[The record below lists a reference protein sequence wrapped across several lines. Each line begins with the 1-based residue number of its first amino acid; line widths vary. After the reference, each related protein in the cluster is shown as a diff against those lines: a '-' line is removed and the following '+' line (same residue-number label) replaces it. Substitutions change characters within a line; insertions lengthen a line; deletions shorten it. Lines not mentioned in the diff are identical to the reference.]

1 MAERSGGYGSRWKK
15 WLLVYLAI
23 GIVVYAI
30 VYFVFIH
37 HGSGGGSGG
46 GLYTLFALPSREVP
60 RLVHRSSGS
69 PQR

>member
-30 VYFVFIH
+30 IYFVFIH
-37 HGSGGGSGG
+37 NGSGGGSGG
-46 GLYTLFALPSREVP
+46 GLYTLFALPGPAVLMPE
-60 RLVHRSSGS
+60 HRSRGS
-69 PQR
+69 RHR